1 MGSCIR
7 GRVTGQILALFRP
20 DLLKS
25 FSYRNVKK
33 QKANFVPV
41 SVLSVCGLSP
51 NATLVSAAV
60 QDNGIPILNC
70 SNGVVYAYDPS
81 MSSWIKL
88 CDRWWAEGSDF
99 WQSKQRGN
107 GSAADGI
114 MTTIEDSIAGIPD
127 ESAADKK
134 RPTWW
139 STALTL
145 GHLET
150 RLHATKLL
158 DSPQEYRRALSMYA
172 KKISD
177 EGFRSK
183 AEELVKELYGPV
195 YWYVASSSFILE
207 LRKFV
212 QCPQAPR
219 QGRFME
225 SNCSWILE
233 ARIAKG
239 RSVGLWY
246 DTRSSWHCSHLTF
259 LWFLS

>member
-1 MGSCIR
+1 MDSCIR
-7 GRVTGQILALFRP
+7 GRVTSRILTLFRP
-20 DLLKS
+20 NLLKS

-107 GSAADGI
+107 GSVADGI
-114 MTTIEDSIAGIPD
+114 MTTIEDSMAGVPD

-158 DSPQEYRRALSMYA
+158 DSPQEYRWALLMYA

-177 EGFRSK
+177 EGFGSK

-195 YWYVASSSFILE
+195 YWYVALFSLFWNCANLFNVHRRPGREDSWSPTVVGSSKRELLKDVLSVFGMILGP
-207 LRKFV
+207 LGTV
-212 QCPQAPR
+212 A
-219 QGRFME
+219 
-225 SNCSWILE
+225 
-233 ARIAKG
+233 
-239 RSVGLWY
+239 
-246 DTRSSWHCSHLTF
+246 T
-259 LWFLS
+259 